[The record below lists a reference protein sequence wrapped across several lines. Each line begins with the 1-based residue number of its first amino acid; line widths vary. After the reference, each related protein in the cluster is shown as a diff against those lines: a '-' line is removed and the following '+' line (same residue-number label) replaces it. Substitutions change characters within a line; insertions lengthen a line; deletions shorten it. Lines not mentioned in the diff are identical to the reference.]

1 MEEPRE
7 EISKADL
14 SEIMTLHKEALL
26 RRDVS
31 RRRGVFGNMML
42 LCVPVDELKSKQP
55 WLNF

>member
-14 SEIMTLHKEALL
+14 SEIMTPHKEALL
-26 RRDVS
+26 RRDVC
-31 RRRGVFGNMML
+31 RRRAVFENTML
-42 LCVPVDELKSKQP
+42 PCVPVGELKSKQP